1 MQVRMRDSA
10 ETNQAPVP
18 GPDDASRPWQL
29 LTWSANTP
37 TELDTMGRN
46 LADFLNE
53 NNQVNLADAACALK
67 MGRGRLPHRRMLVCR
82 DRKDAL
88 QVLGND
94 SDRVFTTFQERRE
107 RKVAFLLPGQGAQ
120 YVNMGK
126 ELYENEPLF
135 RADVDY
141 CCEYSKPYLKMDLRD
156 LLYPRDGKLAE
167 AAEQLAQ
174 TRLTQTAV
182 FTIEY
187 AVARQWMR
195 WGVEPMGMIGH
206 SLGEFAAAC
215 IAGVFSVEE
224 GLRLV
229 AARGRLMQQV
239 AGGAMLSVMLSE
251 EELKPLLDQ
260 IGGLEIAVINT
271 PSSCVVSGSRH
282 KIETLEAELAVKEV
296 MSRRLHVTGAGHS
309 SAVEPIL
316 EDFRKVVLGVS
327 LQLPR
332 MPYLSNLTGKWISG
346 NEITDPDYWVNHLR
360 HTVRFADGAA
370 ELLKEPELV
379 LLEVGPGTTLSK
391 LLSQHSARPP
401 RLSVISS
408 LPPANEPQPDMQY
421 MLRGLGILWME
432 GAKLEWDHFYETEKR
447 STLELPMYPFDE
459 HGHIEWTQAERN
471 TAAT

>member
-1 MQVRMRDSA
+1 MKDLMEKS
-10 ETNQAPVP
+10 EAPLP
-18 GPDDASRPWQL
+18 EADDASRPWQL
-29 LTWSANTP
+29 LTLSANTP
-37 TELDTMGRN
+37 RELDSMSKS

-53 NNQVNLADAACALK
+53 NPQINLADLAYTLK
-67 MGRGRLPHRRMLVCR
+67 IERSRFPHRRMLVCR
-82 DRKDAL
+82 DREDAL
-88 QVLGND
+88 QALETD
-94 SDRVFTTFQERRE
+94 ASRILTIFEERRE

-141 CCEYSKPYLKMDLRD
+141 CCEYSKPYLKLDLRD
-156 LLYPRDGKLAE
+156 LLYPKGDKLDE
-167 AAEQLAQ
+167 SAEQLAQ
-174 TRLTQTAV
+174 TRFTQTAI

-229 AARGRLMQQV
+229 ATRGKLMQQV

-251 EELKPLLDQ
+251 EELEPLLCH

-282 KIETLEAELAVKEV
+282 KIETLEAELALIEV
-296 MSRRLHVTGAGHS
+296 MSRRLRVTGAGHS
-309 SAVEPIL
+309 SAVEPVL
-316 EDFRKVVLGVS
+316 DDFRKVVLEVR
-327 LQLPR
+327 LQVPT
-332 MPYLSNLTGKWISG
+332 MPYLSNLTGQWISG
-346 NEITDPDYWVNHLR
+346 KEITDPDYWVNHLR
-360 HTVRFADGAA
+360 HAVRFSDGAA
-370 ELLKEPELV
+370 ELLKDPELI

-391 LLSQHSARPP
+391 LISQHAARPP
-401 RLSVISS
+401 RLSVLSS
-408 LPPANEPQPDMQY
+408 LPSASEPQPDMQY
-421 MLRGLGILWME
+421 MLGGLGRLWME
-432 GAKLEWDHFYETEKR
+432 GAKLEWNKFYETEQR
-447 STLELPMYPFDE
+447 RRIPLPRYSFDREHDRLELPK
-459 HGHIEWTQAERN
+459 AEGN
-471 TAAT
+471 TVAT

>member
-1 MQVRMRDSA
+1 MQVRMQDSV
-10 ETNQAPVP
+10 EKHGAPVS
-18 GPDDASRPWQL
+18 GPDDASCPWQL
-29 LTWSANTP
+29 LTWSAGTS
-37 TELDTMGRN
+37 TELEIISRN

-53 NNQVNLADAACALK
+53 NKHANLAEAARTLK
-67 MGRGRLPHRRMLVCR
+67 SGRGRLPHRRMLVCR
-82 DRKDAL
+82 ESEDAL
-88 QVLGND
+88 RALKNDPERVLAAVEERND
-94 SDRVFTTFQERRE
+94 

-141 CCEYSKPYLKMDLRD
+141 CCEYSKPYLKLDLRD
-156 LLYPRDGKLAE
+156 LLYPKDGKLDE
-167 AAEQLAQ
+167 AAEKLTH
-174 TRLTQTAV
+174 TRFTQTAI

-229 AARGRLMQQV
+229 ATRGRLMQQV

-251 EELKPLLDQ
+251 EELKPLLDH

-282 KIETLEAELAVKEV
+282 KIETLEAELALREV
-296 MSRRLHVTGAGHS
+296 MTRRLRVTGAGHS
-309 SAVEPIL
+309 SAVEPVL
-316 EDFRKVVLGVS
+316 EDFRKVVSEVH
-327 LQLPR
+327 LQVPEL
-332 MPYLSNLTGKWISG
+332 PYLSNLTGRWISG
-346 NEITDPDYWVNHLR
+346 TEITDPEYWVNHLR
-360 HTVRFADGAA
+360 NTVRFSDGAA
-370 ELLKEPELV
+370 ELLKDPELI

-391 LLSQHSARPP
+391 LISQHSARPP
-401 RLSVISS
+401 QLSVISS
-408 LPPANEPQPDMQY
+408 LPPAGEPQPDMQY
-421 MLRGLGILWME
+421 MLGGLGRLWME
-432 GAKLEWDHFYETEKR
+432 GARLDLDLYH
-447 STLELPMYPFDE
+447 
-459 HGHIEWTQAERN
+459 
-471 TAAT
+471 AAR

>member
-1 MQVRMRDSA
+1 MRDSV
-10 ETNQAPVP
+10 EKNEAPVP
-18 GPDDASRPWQL
+18 EPDGASLPWQL
-29 LTWSANTP
+29 LAWSANTP
-37 TELDTMGRN
+37 TELDIMSQD

-53 NNQVNLADAACALK
+53 NKQVNLADAADTLK
-67 MGRGRLPHRRMLVCR
+67 VGRGRFSHRRMLVCR
-82 DRKDAL
+82 DREDAL
-88 QVLGND
+88 RVLEND
-94 SDRVFTTFQERRE
+94 PSRIFTALEERRE

-135 RADVDY
+135 RTDVDY
-141 CCEYSKPYLKMDLRD
+141 CCEYSKPYLKLDLRD
-156 LLYPRDGKLAE
+156 LLYPKDGKLDE
-167 AAEQLAQ
+167 AAEKLTH
-174 TRLTQTAV
+174 TRFTQTAI

-229 AARGRLMQQV
+229 ATRGRLMQQV

-251 EELKPLLDQ
+251 EELKPLLDH

-282 KIETLEAELAVKEV
+282 KIEILETELARREV
-296 MSRRLHVTGAGHS
+296 MTRRLRVTGAGHS
-309 SAVEPIL
+309 SAVEPVL
-316 EDFRKVVLGVS
+316 DDFRKVVLEVR
-327 LQLPR
+327 LQVPK
-332 MPYLSNLTGKWISG
+332 MPYLSNLTGQWISG
-346 NEITDPDYWVNHLR
+346 KEITDPEYWVNHLR
-360 HTVRFADGAA
+360 NTVRFSDGAA
-370 ELLKEPELV
+370 VLLKDPELI

-391 LLSQHSARPP
+391 LISQHAARPP

-408 LPPANEPQPDMQY
+408 LPPAGEPQPDMQY
-421 MLRGLGILWME
+421 MLGGLGRLWME
-432 GAKLEWDHFYETEKR
+432 GAKLELDRYYETR
-447 STLELPMYPFDE
+447 
-459 HGHIEWTQAERN
+459 
-471 TAAT
+471 